1 LSFRKFKGDF
11 LRAYINFA
19 DQFVVWIG
27 RAFAWGIF
35 ILTAAVMYEVIMRYF
50 FNAPTLWAFDFTI
63 QMYGAV
69 FMMGGAS
76 AMSTKTHVKADMY
89 YNKLSEKGQAIL
101 DLVLFIC
108 FYAPGVF
115 ALTYAGYFYAKKAWI
130 VHETSWNS
138 PAQIQI
144 YFSKS
149 LIPIAGL
156 LLLIIGI
163 SEIFRCIICIKTG
176 KWPERIDDVEETE
189 KMILRKIQKG
199 ESVKGLVS

>member
-1 LSFRKFKGDF
+1 M
-11 LRAYINFA
+11 RAYINFA

-27 RAFAWGIF
+27 RSFAWGIF

-89 YNKLSEKGQAIL
+89 YNRLSEKGQGIL
-101 DLVLFIC
+101 DLVLFIF

>member
-1 LSFRKFKGDF
+1 M
-11 LRAYINFA
+11 RAYINFA
-19 DQFVVWIG
+19 DQFVVWVG
-27 RAFAWGIF
+27 RSFAWGIF

-101 DLVLFIC
+101 DLILFIC

>member
-1 LSFRKFKGDF
+1 MK
-11 LRAYINFA
+11 AYINFA
-19 DQFVVWIG
+19 DQFVVWVG
-27 RAFAWGIF
+27 RSFAWGIF

-89 YNKLSEKGQAIL
+89 YNRLSERGQAIL

-199 ESVKGLVS
+199 ENVKGLVS

>member
-1 LSFRKFKGDF
+1 MK
-11 LRAYINFA
+11 AYINFA

-35 ILTAAVMYEVIMRYF
+35 ILTVAVMYEVIMRYF

-101 DLVLFIC
+101 DLILFIC

-115 ALTYAGYFYAKKAWI
+115 ALTYAGYFYAQKAWI

-138 PAQIQI
+138 PAQIQV

-199 ESVKGLVS
+199 ENVKGLVS

>member
-1 LSFRKFKGDF
+1 MK
-11 LRAYINFA
+11 AYINFA
-19 DQFVVWIG
+19 DQFVVWVG
-27 RAFAWGIF
+27 RSFAWGIF

-138 PAQIQI
+138 PAQIQV

-199 ESVKGLVS
+199 ENVKGLVS

>member
-1 LSFRKFKGDF
+1 LK
-11 LRAYINFA
+11 AYINFA

-101 DLVLFIC
+101 DLILFIC

>member
-1 LSFRKFKGDF
+1 MK
-11 LRAYINFA
+11 AYINFA
-19 DQFVVWIG
+19 DQFVVWVG
-27 RAFAWGIF
+27 RSFAWGIF

-89 YNKLSEKGQAIL
+89 YNRLSEKGQAIL

-199 ESVKGLVS
+199 ENVKGLVS

>member
-1 LSFRKFKGDF
+1 LK
-11 LRAYINFA
+11 AYINFA

-89 YNKLSEKGQAIL
+89 YNRLSEKGQAIL
-101 DLVLFIC
+101 DLILFIC

-138 PAQIQI
+138 PAQIQV

-199 ESVKGLVS
+199 ENVKGLVS

>member
-1 LSFRKFKGDF
+1 M
-11 LRAYINFA
+11 RAYINFA

-101 DLVLFIC
+101 DLILFIC

-199 ESVKGLVS
+199 ENVKGLVS

>member
-1 LSFRKFKGDF
+1 LK
-11 LRAYINFA
+11 AYINFA
-19 DQFVVWIG
+19 DQFVVWVG

-89 YNKLSEKGQAIL
+89 YNRLSEKGQAIL

-199 ESVKGLVS
+199 ESVKGLIS

>member
-1 LSFRKFKGDF
+1 MK
-11 LRAYINFA
+11 AYINFA

-89 YNKLSEKGQAIL
+89 YNRLSEKGQAIL
-101 DLVLFIC
+101 DLILFIC

-138 PAQIQI
+138 PAQIQV

-149 LIPIAGL
+149 LIPTAGI

-163 SEIFRCIICIKTG
+163 AEIFRCIICIKTG

-199 ESVKGLVS
+199 ENVKGLVS

>member
-1 LSFRKFKGDF
+1 MK
-11 LRAYINFA
+11 AYINFA

-27 RAFAWGIF
+27 RSFAWGIF

-101 DLVLFIC
+101 DLILFIC

>member
-1 LSFRKFKGDF
+1 LK
-11 LRAYINFA
+11 AYINFA

-101 DLVLFIC
+101 DLILFIS

-138 PAQIQI
+138 PAQIQV

-199 ESVKGLVS
+199 ENVKGLVS

>member
-1 LSFRKFKGDF
+1 MK
-11 LRAYINFA
+11 AYINFA

-27 RAFAWGIF
+27 RSFAWGIF

>member
-1 LSFRKFKGDF
+1 MK
-11 LRAYINFA
+11 AYINFA

-69 FMMGGAS
+69 FLMGGAS

-101 DLVLFIC
+101 DLILFIC

>member
-1 LSFRKFKGDF
+1 MK
-11 LRAYINFA
+11 AYINFA

-50 FNAPTLWAFDFTI
+50 FYAPTLWAFDFTI

-69 FMMGGAS
+69 FLMGGAS

-101 DLVLFIC
+101 DLILFIC

-156 LLLIIGI
+156 LLIIIGI

-199 ESVKGLVS
+199 ESVKGLIS

>member
-1 LSFRKFKGDF
+1 MK
-11 LRAYINFA
+11 AYINFA

-27 RAFAWGIF
+27 RSFAWGIF
-35 ILTAAVMYEVIMRYF
+35 VLTAAVMYEVIMRYF

-101 DLVLFIC
+101 DLILFIC

-199 ESVKGLVS
+199 ENVKGLVS

>member
-1 LSFRKFKGDF
+1 MK
-11 LRAYINFA
+11 AYINFA

-89 YNKLSEKGQAIL
+89 YNRLSEKGQAIL
-101 DLVLFIC
+101 DLILFIC

-138 PAQIQI
+138 PAQIQV

>member
-1 LSFRKFKGDF
+1 MK
-11 LRAYINFA
+11 AYINFA

-89 YNKLSEKGQAIL
+89 YNRLSEKGQAIL
-101 DLVLFIC
+101 DLILFIC
-108 FYAPGVF
+108 FYAPGVV

-138 PAQIQI
+138 PAQIQV

-199 ESVKGLVS
+199 ENVKGLVS

>member
-1 LSFRKFKGDF
+1 LK
-11 LRAYINFA
+11 AYINFA

-27 RAFAWGIF
+27 RSFAWGIF

-101 DLVLFIC
+101 DLILFIC

-199 ESVKGLVS
+199 ENVKGLVS

>member
-1 LSFRKFKGDF
+1 M
-11 LRAYINFA
+11 RAYINFA

-138 PAQIQI
+138 PAQIHI

>member
-1 LSFRKFKGDF
+1 LK
-11 LRAYINFA
+11 AYINFA

-27 RAFAWGIF
+27 RSFAWGIF

-89 YNKLSEKGQAIL
+89 YNRLSEKGQAIL
-101 DLVLFIC
+101 DLILFIC

>member
-1 LSFRKFKGDF
+1 MK
-11 LRAYINFA
+11 AYINFA

-89 YNKLSEKGQAIL
+89 YNRLSEKGQAIL
-101 DLVLFIC
+101 DLILFIF

-138 PAQIQI
+138 PAQIQV

-199 ESVKGLVS
+199 ENVKGLVS

>member
-1 LSFRKFKGDF
+1 MK
-11 LRAYINFA
+11 AYINFA

-101 DLVLFIC
+101 DLILFIC
-108 FYAPGVF
+108 FYGPGVF
-115 ALTYAGYFYAKKAWI
+115 ALTHAGYFYAKKAWI

-138 PAQIQI
+138 PAQIQV

-199 ESVKGLVS
+199 ENVKGLVS

>member
-1 LSFRKFKGDF
+1 MK
-11 LRAYINFA
+11 AYINFA

-89 YNKLSEKGQAIL
+89 YNKMSEKGQAIL
-101 DLVLFIC
+101 DLILFIC

-156 LLLIIGI
+156 LLVIIGI

>member
-1 LSFRKFKGDF
+1 LK
-11 LRAYINFA
+11 AYINFA

-76 AMSTKTHVKADMY
+76 AISTKTHVKADMY
-89 YNKLSEKGQAIL
+89 YNRLSEKGQAIL
-101 DLVLFIC
+101 DLILFIC

-199 ESVKGLVS
+199 ENVKGLIS

>member
-1 LSFRKFKGDF
+1 MK
-11 LRAYINFA
+11 AYINFA

-89 YNKLSEKGQAIL
+89 YNRLSEKGQAIL
-101 DLVLFIC
+101 DLILFIF

>member
-1 LSFRKFKGDF
+1 MK
-11 LRAYINFA
+11 AYINFA

-89 YNKLSEKGQAIL
+89 YNKMSQKGQAIL
-101 DLVLFIC
+101 DLILFIC

-156 LLLIIGI
+156 LLVIIGI

-199 ESVKGLVS
+199 ESVKGLLS

>member
-1 LSFRKFKGDF
+1 LK
-11 LRAYINFA
+11 AYINFA

-89 YNKLSEKGQAIL
+89 YNRLSEKGQAIL
-101 DLVLFIC
+101 DLILFIF

>member
-1 LSFRKFKGDF
+1 LKS
-11 LRAYINFA
+11 YINFA

-101 DLVLFIC
+101 DLILFIC

-176 KWPERIDDVEETE
+176 KWPERINDVEETE

>member
-1 LSFRKFKGDF
+1 MK
-11 LRAYINFA
+11 AYINFA

-27 RAFAWGIF
+27 RSFAWGIF

-76 AMSTKTHVKADMY
+76 AMSTKAHVKADMY

-101 DLVLFIC
+101 DLILFIC

>member
-1 LSFRKFKGDF
+1 MK
-11 LRAYINFA
+11 AYINFA

-89 YNKLSEKGQAIL
+89 YNRLSEKGQAIL

-176 KWPERIDDVEETE
+176 KWPERINDVEETE

-199 ESVKGLVS
+199 ESMKGLVS

>member
-1 LSFRKFKGDF
+1 MK
-11 LRAYINFA
+11 AYINFA

-89 YNKLSEKGQAIL
+89 YNKLSEKRQAIL
-101 DLVLFIC
+101 DLVLFIF

>member
-1 LSFRKFKGDF
+1 M
-11 LRAYINFA
+11 RAYINFA

-76 AMSTKTHVKADMY
+76 AISTKTHVKADMY
-89 YNKLSEKGQAIL
+89 YNKLSEKRQAIL
-101 DLVLFIC
+101 DLVLFIF

>member
-1 LSFRKFKGDF
+1 MK
-11 LRAYINFA
+11 AYINFA
-19 DQFVVWIG
+19 DQFVVWVG
-27 RAFAWGIF
+27 RSFAWGIF

-89 YNKLSEKGQAIL
+89 YNRLSEKGQAIL
-101 DLVLFIC
+101 DLILFIC

-138 PAQIQI
+138 PAQIQV

-199 ESVKGLVS
+199 ENVKGLVS